1 MNQAKPLRI
10 GIACYPTYGGSG
22 VVATELG
29 LALAEKG
36 HEVHL
41 MSYGN
46 PIRLTRDL
54 PGIHYHQVVVQE
66 YPLFRYP
73 PYALALSAKM
83 AEVVEESNLDILH
96 VHYAIPHAA
105 SAIMAR
111 SMCRSSNV
119 RVVVT
124 LHGTDIT
131 IVGNDPAYR
140 RVTRYCIEEADAVT
154 AVSQSLAEETTNSL
168 SVDAPI
174 TVVSNFVDLNRFR
187 RPEGRGPIEPTCL
200 HVSNFRPV
208 KRVMDLVRAFS
219 IAVDR
224 GVEGRLVLVGEG
236 PDRPA
241 AQALTRDLGVSAR
254 VEFRGPQDDIETIL
268 SGASVFALPS
278 EYESFGLAALEAMAC
293 GVPVLATR
301 TGGVPEVVE
310 DGKTGILC
318 GVGDVESL
326 AAGLCQLLNNP
337 KAAEAMGDA
346 ARVRAEE
353 RFSLG
358 RVLPK
363 YEAVYRGA
371 RPPA

>member
-1 MNQAKPLRI
+1 MSTQRQLRI

-36 HEVHL
+36 HEIHL
-41 MSYGN
+41 MSYGS
-46 PIRLTRDL
+46 PIRLTRYHANV
-54 PGIHYHQVVVQE
+54 HYHQVVVQE

-73 PYALALSAKM
+73 PYALALAAKM
-83 AEVVEESNLDILH
+83 AEVIEERQLDILH

-111 SMCRSSNV
+111 NMCRESNV

-154 AVSQSLAEETTNSL
+154 AVSQSLAQETTL
-168 SVDAPI
+168 SIGVDAPI
-174 TVVSNFVDLNRFR
+174 TVVSNFVDFDRFDVPR
-187 RPEGRGPIEPTCL
+187 DSPVGDPICL

-208 KRVMDLVRAFS
+208 KRVQDLVRAFKV
-219 IAVDR
+219 ACEA
-224 GVEGRLVLVGEG
+224 GVVGSLVLVGEG

-241 AQALTRDLGVSAR
+241 AQALAAELGIGAR
-254 VEFRGPQDDIETIL
+254 VEFRGPQEDIEEIL
-268 SGASVFALPS
+268 PSASVFALPS

-301 TGGVPEVVE
+301 TGGIPEVVE
-310 DGKTGILC
+310 DGVTGILC
-318 GVGDVESL
+318 EVGDIQ
-326 AAGLCQLLNNP
+326 GLSDALCVLLNDRT
-337 KAAEAMGDA
+337 ASGAMGRS
-346 ARVRAEE
+346 ARVKAKE
-353 RFSLG
+353 RFSLD
-358 RVLPK
+358 RVLPG
-363 YEAVYRGA
+363 YEAVYREVLA
-371 RPPA
+371 P